1 MQSSIFD
8 ELKWRDLIYDSVP
21 GTQELMKHQ
30 KVTLYNGFDV
40 TADSLHVGHL
50 VPLMALAR
58 FQRFGH
64 HPIALAG
71 GGTTMIGDPS
81 GRANERKLLPTEQIA
96 ANLEAIKPQLARLL
110 DFEVKAN
117 PARILN
123 NADWL
128 TALNLV
134 EFLRD
139 IGKHFSVNYMIAKD
153 SVKTRLAREEGISF
167 TEFAYMLMQAY
178 DFYHLY
184 THENCVLQSGG
195 SDQWGNI
202 TAGVDL
208 IRRKADGNAH
218 GVVYPLI
225 TKADGTKFGKTETG
239 TVWLSAKYTSPYH
252 FYQFWLNTDDKDA
265 IPYLKFFTWLDRER
279 ILELEAQTKK
289 QPELRQAQQELASH
303 MTSMIH
309 GETALARSREAA
321 AALFGGDLSGLT
333 AIEVEEIFADVP
345 SVQMPKDKFE
355 GSGYPILE
363 FLPKTTLAKS
373 KADAR
378 RLLDSGAIYLN
389 NRRISEPDRNV
400 TLGDAIG
407 GHLLVLR
414 KGKKTFH
421 LVRIA

>member
-1 MQSSIFD
+1 MQGSVFD
-8 ELKWRDLIYDSVP
+8 EIKWRGLVYDSVP
-21 GTQELMKHQ
+21 GTQEMLGHQ

-40 TADSLHVGHL
+40 TADSLHVGHM

-64 HPIALAG
+64 NPIAVAG

-81 GRANERKLLPTEQIA
+81 GKSAERKLMPAEEIA

-110 DFEVKAN
+110 DFEVKTN
-117 PARILN
+117 PAQIVN

-128 TALNLV
+128 TKLNLV

-139 IGKHFSVNYMIAKD
+139 IGKHFSVNYMVAKD

-178 DFYHLY
+178 DFFHLY
-184 THENCVLQSGG
+184 TEEGCILQTGG

-208 IRRKADGNAH
+208 IRRKADGSAYAL
-218 GVVYPLI
+218 VYPLI
-225 TKADGTKFGKTETG
+225 TKADGTKFGKTEGG
-239 TVWLSAKYTSPYH
+239 TVWLSEKYTSPYH
-252 FYQFWLNTDDKDA
+252 FYQFWLNTDDRDV

-279 ILELEAQTKK
+279 IKELEAETKK
-289 QPELRQAQQELASH
+289 RPEMRLAQQELASV

-309 GETALARSREAA
+309 GETALQRSREAA
-321 AALFGGDLSGLT
+321 AVLFGGELTGLT
-333 AIEVEEIFADVP
+333 ASEVEEIFADVP
-345 SVQMPKDKFE
+345 SVQIPKAKFE
-355 GSGYPILE
+355 GSGYPVLD
-363 FLPKTTLAKS
+363 FLANTTLAKS

-389 NRRISEPDRNV
+389 NQRVAESSRSV
-400 TLGDAIG
+400 TLGDAID
-407 GHLLVLR
+407 GHLIVLR

-421 LVRIA
+421 LVRVG